1 MYVVVNCFLLIE
13 SSLEKIYYF
22 NKLKSIQRNWLK
34 VEHVDNNCLYLM
46 ICICI
51 VCLPPNETI

>member
-1 MYVVVNCFLLIE
+1 MCVVVNCFLLIE

-22 NKLKSIQRNWLK
+22 NKLKSIKRNWLK

-51 VCLPPNETI
+51 VCLASK